1 MTTEFAKLI
10 AGAGSVQLRAMA
22 ARWSLASAS
31 LAMES
36 WCLIER
42 LLLVDLGVEQVAE
55 AALRL
60 VLALDS
66 RGHELVKGG
75 RRADARP
82 CGLKAEI
89 GISTR

>member
-36 WCLIER
+36 WCLIGRACFSLITAQSRSRRMHCGSYWR
-42 LLLVDLGVEQVAE
+42 LTAVAMSSSK
-55 AALRL
+55 AAVGLM
-60 VLALDS
+60 LA
-66 RGHELVKGG
+66 H
-75 RRADARP
+75 AA
-82 CGLKAEI
+82 
-89 GISTR
+89 